1 MRART
6 TDHDASA
13 IGGHDLSASCTTD
26 GSGVSGTPDV
36 PDAADAVAATAARA
50 RRTLVP
56 LLFVYLLGTVCLQAF
71 NLVFQRIGTDLGA
84 TDQASLITA
93 IPGVVLGIACFIY
106 GSLCDFLA
114 LKRLAVFGIMLLCA
128 GSVAGF
134 LFHGGLVAVIACRI
148 VQTIGFQAAGSVYLV
163 IVARYLHAGE
173 KLLYFGMFTAAYQ
186 LATAIGVLSGGLVES
201 VDWSLLFL
209 IPLLSL
215 AVLPVLVRDLPGASV
230 ASGASGA
237 SGASDGGRKDG
248 GVDVPGFTLFGAAVL
263 LLTLFFSM
271 TRWWMVA
278 ASALLFAAFALYISR
293 ARNPFITAD
302 FFRNRRWLRSVTLIV
317 VFYFINFSITPLV
330 NDFAGDVYGMSG
342 SQVSFMLLPALL
354 IATVSGVC
362 SGRVSRLLGR
372 ERAILLGGTLMC
384 LGMLGCA
391 LGLGLGLDGFA
402 GGVGGVGFSGGAA
415 SGAFGGVGGLGF
427 GPVAVGASMCLF
439 YGGMA
444 MLYAPTVDTVLG
456 TLSEEQSGRGVGL
469 NDLAM
474 QGAGAIGIAVFGTPI
489 ATRPFDSWSATGLTG
504 VAANA
509 SNLFLIYAAIMLF
522 GVLWFLLFR
531 RSIRGETTEP

>member
-1 MRART
+1 MR
-6 TDHDASA
+6 DAS
-13 IGGHDLSASCTTD
+13 DLSDSSAPSVASFVSD
-26 GSGVSGTPDV
+26 ASG
-36 PDAADAVAATAARA
+36 AEAARA
-50 RRTLVP
+50 RRTLIP

-71 NLVFQRIGTDLGA
+71 NLVFQRIGADLGA
-84 TDQASLITA
+84 PDRASLITA
-93 IPGVVLGIACFIY
+93 VPGVVLGIACFVY

-114 LKRLAVFGIMLLCA
+114 LRRLAVFGIGLLCA

-134 LFHGGLVAVIACRI
+134 LFHGGIGAVIVCRI

-163 IVARYLHAGE
+163 IVARYLRAGE

-209 IPLLSL
+209 IPLLSVV
-215 AVLPVLVRDLPGASV
+215 VLPVLVRYLPGSSDASDV
-230 ASGASGA
+230 SGAAGA
-237 SGASDGGRKDG
+237 AGAAGGAGPVVASDGGRKDG

-271 TRWWMVA
+271 MRWWMVA
-278 ASALLFAAFALYISR
+278 ASVLLFAAFALYISR
-293 ARNPFITAD
+293 ARDPFITPD
-302 FFRNRRWLRSVTLIV
+302 FFRNRRWLRSVMLIV

-330 NDFAGDVYGMSG
+330 NDFAGDVYGMNG

-372 ERAILLGGTLMC
+372 ERAILLGGSLMC

-391 LGLGLGLDGFA
+391 LGLGAGLGTGLEVGLEGGF
-402 GGVGGVGFSGGAA
+402 
-415 SGAFGGVGGLGF
+415 GAFGT

-474 QGAGAIGIAVFGTPI
+474 QGAGAVGIAVFGTPI
-489 ATRPFDSWSATGLTG
+489 ATRPFGAWSVAGLTG

-522 GVLWFLLFR
+522 GVLWFLCFR
-531 RSIRGETTEP
+531 RSIRGAGAGTPIHSPSGGR